1 VTHIVSKHREW
12 STTVSATSSHS
23 PVSSRNDSRKP
34 DIEVPD
40 LTGQLAVVT
49 GANSGLGYEL
59 TRRLALAGA
68 DVILAVRNAEKGAK
82 AVAALTAQNPEARL
96 NLRIVDLSSLASVE
110 AFATALTKDGQPIDI
125 LINNAG
131 VMAPPKRGVTE
142 DGFELQF
149 GSNHLGPFALT
160 ARLLPLLRAATNP
173 RVTSTSSIVARI
185 GVLNWDD
192 LQAEKRYVPYVSYGQ
207 SKLANLMFAREL
219 QKRSDAAGWGIT
231 SVAAHPGGTNT
242 NLQTTGPREGRAM
255 GSLAARMSAN
265 VMQHVEQG
273 ILPMLFAATSPLA
286 VPAGYYGPN
295 GAFEL
300 SGGPTLAK
308 VPRRGLS
315 AADAARLWDI
325 SEELTG
331 VDFR

>member
-1 VTHIVSKHREW
+1 M
-12 STTVSATSSHS
+12 SATSTQPS
-23 PVSSRNDSRKP
+23 PSTPPSRKAN
-34 DIEVPD
+34 IEVPD
-40 LTGQLAVVT
+40 LSGSLAVVT
-49 GANSGLGYEL
+49 GANSGLGFEL

-68 DVILAVRNAEKGAK
+68 DVILAVRNAEKGA
-82 AVAALTAQNPEARL
+82 AGVAQLTAQNPDARL
-96 NLRIVDLSSLASVE
+96 SLRIVDLSSLASVD
-110 AFATALTKDGQPIDI
+110 AFAAALSKDGQPIDL

-131 VMAPPKRGVTE
+131 VMAPPKRGVTA

-192 LQAEKRYVPYVSYGQ
+192 LQAEKRYTPYTSYGQ

-219 QKRSDAAGWGIT
+219 QKRSDAAGWNIT
-231 SVAAHPGGTNT
+231 SLAAHPGGTNT
-242 NLQTTGPREGRAM
+242 NLQTAGPREGREMTGLRAR
-255 GSLAARMSAN
+255 LAAN

-286 VPAGYYGPN
+286 VPGAYYGPN

-300 SGGPTLAK
+300 GGGPALAK
-308 VPRRGLS
+308 VPRRALND
-315 AADAARLWDI
+315 ADASRLWDV

-331 VDFR
+331 VSFG